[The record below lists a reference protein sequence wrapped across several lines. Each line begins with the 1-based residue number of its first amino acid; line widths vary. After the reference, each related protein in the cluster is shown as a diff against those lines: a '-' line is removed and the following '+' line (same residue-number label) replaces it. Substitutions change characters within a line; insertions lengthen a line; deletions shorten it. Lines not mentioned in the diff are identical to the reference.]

1 MRRHLRV
8 LAGLIAALLLSV
20 PMFAANTGDISG
32 TVVDPTG
39 AVVQAAKVTVKSDS
53 TGAVRVVT
61 TNEFGQ
67 FSVPQLELGTYS
79 VVVEKSGFKAFTSN
93 VMVRS
98 GENSRIGAQ
107 LAPGTASEV
116 IEVEGTA
123 PTLDVA
129 TAQISSSLDT
139 AHVQALPNQG
149 RDPVAYATLAPGT
162 VPVTKDN
169 PFLGTGSF
177 NSNGSRGRANNIT
190 VDGIISSDVSTTG
203 ESGIRTF
210 SFDGVQEF
218 KLISNNFD
226 AEFGRNSGSQVQ
238 IITKG
243 GTNGFHGSVYEFYQG
258 DMFNAR
264 DFFTPINPATGHPN
278 PPSRFVQNQGGFT
291 VGGPIYK
298 NHTFFFGHW
307 ELDKTRGSGAPAKAK
322 VMTPTQA
329 AGITDPTS
337 LALFQGAG
345 SPSDPSGSIVSP
357 APVTNDGHSWSVR
370 IDQNLRDGKDSFF
383 VRYGENPSAGTS
395 PGLTFV
401 STNLPGFGAKVTSA
415 SRNIAIGH
423 TMAVTPNL
431 INQFRFGFGRNNP
444 NFVPNTTFT
453 LEPQINIGGISSFGE
468 SQIIPQGRTQNT
480 FQYGDTLSWVK
491 GRHTFKFGGDVVRYQ
506 SYSLFDAAFKGVIT
520 YANVAAFQAGTPLSW
535 AQRVGNSVR
544 HNFSLD
550 YFSFVQDDYRLTD
563 TITLN
568 LGFRLESSGG
578 VTEGN
583 NLLSNIDP
591 NNTTPLGVLGTGP
604 LGGVDLGG
612 EAFHRNWNP
621 APRVGMAWNPGRGKL
636 VVRGG
641 YGIAYDYI
649 FLNPITN
656 LRFAAPFIPTL
667 SMANPT
673 PAQMVNLLAGND
685 PSQAAA
691 KSAIGVFP
699 SNFTNFG
706 SMSAVDQNLQN
717 PRNQQWNLGVEYQVT
732 KALTLKTSYVG
743 TKNDRLQVTMP
754 LNFTN
759 PALRPAAATS
769 VADEQARLTQFRT
782 FVAGESGTPT
792 GPSNNLID
800 PRFNTVTQV
809 QSIGTSSY
817 NALQVEAIGKFG
829 QWLSFNTNYTW
840 GHSIDDVSDVL
851 AVLVND
857 SATIASPDRPLSAN
871 RANSQFDIRQRFV
884 ANYVY
889 QVPFA
894 RNLSNGIM
902 KRILDGWSLS
912 GIFSTQTGLPVTLF
926 SGSTLIVDPAHP
938 SPTDPLHIRAISDPL
953 LLGAGTAWVNGD
965 ATQLQ
970 PSAFTPG
977 GLSGLSQPLLGV
989 QGTSGRNHL
998 RLAGLTDFDAAV
1010 TKAFKV
1016 TEGTNFQLRCE
1027 VFNALNHPNLSG
1039 FSNTFTNGDFGSYT
1053 RTATNMRQM
1062 QVAARFQF

>member
-1 MRRHLRV
+1 MRRHLHV
-8 LAGLIAALLLSV
+8 LAGTIAALLLSV
-20 PMFAANTGDISG
+20 PMFAASTGDISG
-32 TVVDPTG
+32 TVVDPSG
-39 AVVQAAKVTVKSDS
+39 AVIQAAKVTVKSAS
-53 TGAVRVVT
+53 TGAIRVVT

-67 FSVPQLELGTYS
+67 FSVPQLELGTYTVS
-79 VVVEKSGFKAFTSN
+79 IEKSGFKAFTSD
-93 VMVRS
+93 VLVRS
-98 GENSRIGAQ
+98 GENSRVSAQ
-107 LAPGTASEV
+107 LATGTASETV
-116 IEVEGTA
+116 EVEAIA

-190 VDGIISSDVSTTG
+190 VDGVISSDVSTTG

-238 IITKG
+238 IITKS
-243 GTNGFHGSVYEFYQG
+243 GTNRFHGSAYEFYQG

-264 DFFTPINPATGHPN
+264 DFFTPINPATGRPN
-278 PPSRFVQNQGGFT
+278 PPARFVQNQGGFT
-291 VGGPIYK
+291 IGGPIYK

-307 ELDKTRGSGAPAKAK
+307 ELDKTRGSGSPAKAV
-322 VMTPTQA
+322 VMTPTQV

-337 LALFQGAG
+337 LALFQGVG

-357 APVTNDGHSWSVR
+357 APNTNDGHSWSVR
-370 IDQNLRDGKDSFF
+370 IDQNLRGGKDSFF
-383 VRYGENPSAGTS
+383 ARYGENPSAGTS

-415 SRNIAIGH
+415 SRNMVIGH
-423 TMAVTPNL
+423 TMAVTPNI
-431 INQFRFGFGRNNP
+431 INQFRLGFGRNNP

-480 FQYGDTLSWVK
+480 FQYLDTAAWVK
-491 GRHTFKFGGDVVRYQ
+491 GRHTIKVGGDMTRVQ
-506 SYSLFDAAFKGVIT
+506 SYSLFDAAFKGVLT

-550 YFSFVQDDYRLTD
+550 GSLFVQDDYRLTD
-563 TITLN
+563 AITLN
-568 LGFRLESSGG
+568 LGFRMETAGG

-583 NLLSNIDP
+583 NLLSNINP

-621 APRVGMAWNPGRGKL
+621 APRLGVAWNPGRGKL

-667 SMANPT
+667 VVASPT
-673 PAQMVNLLAGND
+673 PTQTANLVAGTD
-685 PSQAAA
+685 PTQAAA
-691 KSAIGVFP
+691 TAAVGVFAP
-699 SNFTNFG
+699 TQINFG

-717 PRNQQWNLGVEYQVT
+717 PRNQQWNMGVEYQVS

-754 LNFTN
+754 LNMTN

-769 VADEQARLTQFRT
+769 LADQTARISQFT
-782 FVAGESGTPT
+782 GFVKNETPSS
-792 GPSNNLID
+792 SNPIVNLID
-800 PRFNTVTQV
+800 PRFTTVTQV
-809 QSIGTSSY
+809 QSIGTSNY
-817 NALQVEAIGKFG
+817 NALQIEAIGKFG

-851 AVLVND
+851 GVLVND
-857 SATIASPDRPLSAN
+857 SATIASPDQPLSAN
-871 RANSQFDIRQRFV
+871 RGNSQFDIRQRFV

-926 SGSTLIVDPAHP
+926 AGTIQGV
-938 SPTDPLHIRAISDPL
+938 SDPL
-953 LLGAGTAWVNGD
+953 LLGAGAALVQGD

-970 PSAFTPG
+970 PGISAATVIG
-977 GLSGLSQPLLGV
+977 KANLSQPLIGH

-998 RLAGLTDFDAAV
+998 RLDGVTDFDAAV
-1010 TKAFKV
+1010 AKLFKV
-1016 TEGTNFQLRCE
+1016 TEGTNLQLRCE
-1027 VFNALNHPNLSG
+1027 VFNALNHPNMSG
-1039 FSNTFTNGDFGSYT
+1039 FSNTFTAGNFGQYT
-1053 RTATNMRQM
+1053 RTSTNMRQM
-1062 QVAARFQF
+1062 QVAVRFQF